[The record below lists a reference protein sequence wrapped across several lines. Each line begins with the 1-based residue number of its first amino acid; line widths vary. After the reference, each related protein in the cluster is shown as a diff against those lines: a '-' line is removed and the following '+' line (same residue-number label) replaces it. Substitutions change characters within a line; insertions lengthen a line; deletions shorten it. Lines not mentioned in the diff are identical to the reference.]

1 MKRTLKKFF
10 ALIMTFA
17 LSFQIFSVSAYAA
30 PSSDE
35 VVAFS
40 FTNEDFLN
48 AAKQAYS
55 NGDLSEEDFDT
66 ILSMFSARLGV
77 KGENKVVQ
85 ISSDTYDYYLNNIV
99 WAAVVAVGGT
109 AVGAI
114 IGAIPGISPALA
126 AVLGS
131 VAGGVGSALTGAEN
145 GVIIRIKSIDISAGI
160 GVPQYMYRF
169 VSIREQ

>member
-1 MKRTLKKFF
+1 LLT
-10 ALIMTFA
+10 
-17 LSFQIFSVSAYAA
+17 SA
-30 PSSDE
+30 
-35 VVAFS
+35 
-40 FTNEDFLN
+40 
-48 AAKQAYS
+48 
-55 NGDLSEEDFDT
+55 
-66 ILSMFSARLGV
+66 
-77 KGENKVVQ
+77 
-85 ISSDTYDYYLNNIV
+85 DYYLNNIV